1 QPGASFRSR
10 RRHPRLTLSWRGL
23 RPRHPEKPAALISAS
38 LHSRF
43 GRRFAVRRGIPK
55 VLMYEGNGHAAL
67 SDRGRD
73 ALHWAEAHV
82 AARKDARNAR
92 LEKVGIAVE
101 RPA

>member
-1 QPGASFRSR
+1 
-10 RRHPRLTLSWRGL
+10 
-23 RPRHPEKPAALISAS
+23 
-38 LHSRF
+38 
-43 GRRFAVRRGIPK
+43 
-55 VLMYEGNGHAAL
+55 MYEGNGHAAL

-101 RPA
+101 RPAPGCAHVGTSEHVTAAVERDLGRKPRRLRVGADEDEQSA